1 MATAP
6 PPPTRPRQVRQA
18 AIASRPRWRRW
29 LLLGLCFGLGYGLTQ
44 RLLDVRWGEGSTKAP
59 SFKPKS
65 PPEGTTLEEL
75 RRREGSQA
83 KPLAADLEEL
93 SRKQQEE
100 KEKEA
105 GAKREEA
112 AERQNAARDA
122 EKERL
127 ESDRRRLEE
136 LNGSEEPTPTTP
148 ELPLSPPAAAPLPA
162 PEPLPPQ
169 EPAAPT
175 SQPNTD
181 APATS
186 P

>member
-6 PPPTRPRQVRQA
+6 PPHTRPRQVRQA
-18 AIASRPRWRRW
+18 AIVSPPRWRRW

-75 RRREGSQA
+75 RRREGSQP

-93 SRKQQEE
+93 SRQQQKE

-112 AERQNAARDA
+112 ERQNAAREA

-136 LNGSEEPTPTTP
+136 LSGSEQPTSP
-148 ELPLSPPAAAPLPA
+148 ELPLPPPAAAPLPP
-162 PEPLPPQ
+162 PEPLPPE

-175 SQPNTD
+175 TQPRTE
-181 APATS
+181 APATT

>member
-6 PPPTRPRQVRQA
+6 PPHTRPRQVRQA
-18 AIASRPRWRRW
+18 AIASPPRWRRW

-75 RRREGSQA
+75 RRREGSQP

-93 SRKQQEE
+93 SRQQKEE

-105 GAKREEA
+105 GAQREE
-112 AERQNAARDA
+112 AERQNAAREA

-136 LNGSEEPTPTTP
+136 MDSSPEPTPQAVTEP
-148 ELPLSPPAAAPLPA
+148 SLEAPVLPP
-162 PEPLPPQ
+162 PEPLPPE

-175 SQPNTD
+175 SQPRTE